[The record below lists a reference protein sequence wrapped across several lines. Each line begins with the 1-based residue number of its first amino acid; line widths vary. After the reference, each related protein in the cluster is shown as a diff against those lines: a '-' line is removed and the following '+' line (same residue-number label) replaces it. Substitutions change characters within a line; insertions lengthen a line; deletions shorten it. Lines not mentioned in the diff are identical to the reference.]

1 MEAPKPSP
9 TRAAA
14 AHAAAAKVTARLA
27 SSSASDS
34 CVVCLHACTTKACA
48 CSYMHEQCAA
58 SYIKWNGTDS
68 CRVCNGAIEVS
79 KLCKRPRELE
89 QESEEDQRAR
99 KRMKEKKVAAAAAN
113 LEWAQTVA
121 PSAALIIL
129 RHFTHSRGG
138 ASAQQEAQG
147 MGFDAVVLSLCHS
160 GPEYLDDL
168 REDLSHTVRNPPEPP
183 PTLPPR
189 RVTITRP
196 TAPAVVFTLSHPCPV
211 ACAQWPPAEVESR
224 MRKLHDI
231 SDNLSTDAV
240 RAAPAPPRA
249 CSHPLCLLT
258 PCALLTLVP
267 AHPTG
272 VGSVGAGRRGMQ

>member
-1 MEAPKPSP
+1 MMRRDPTQARKRAMSATKTSP

-14 AHAAAAKVTARLA
+14 AFAAAAKVTARLA

-58 SYIKWNGTDS
+58 SYIKWNGQDT
-68 CRVCNGAIEVS
+68 CRVCKSVIEVG

-99 KRMKEKKVAAAAAN
+99 KRMKEKKAAEAAAN

-168 REDLSHTVRNPPEPP
+168 REDLSHTW
-183 PTLPPR
+183 
-189 RVTITRP
+189 
-196 TAPAVVFTLSHPCPV
+196 S
-211 ACAQWPPAEVESR
+211 PAEVESR

-231 SDNLSTDAV
+231 SDNLSTEAVDEECSDAFMRIFNAKIARLPV
-240 RAAPAPPRA
+240 PPPPGPRAAR
-249 CSHPLCLLT
+249 
-258 PCALLTLVP
+258 
-267 AHPTG
+267 
-272 VGSVGAGRRGMQ
+272 VGL